1 MICMKMSR
9 SIVLVSIT
17 PGVWEHRVTK
27 FGIQYECCLKYE
39 ESFYLLCVV
48 ICLKHQRSFLFPD
61 CHIVA
66 FDNIRF
72 GALCI

>member
-9 SIVLVSIT
+9 LIVLCSIT

-39 ESFYLLCVV
+39 ESFYLMCVV
-48 ICLKHQRSFLFPD
+48 ICLTHQRSFLFPD
-61 CHIVA
+61 CQIVA